1 MIWLLAI
8 IAAALVLGRTGFWVL
23 VIGLIQFG
31 LFLGALGA
39 GGLALMWVVAQ
50 F

>member
-8 IAAALVLGRTGFWVL
+8 IAAALVFGREGFWVL
-23 VIGLIQFG
+23 FFSLIQFG

-39 GGLALMWVVAQ
+39 GGLALMWVIAQ